1 MATVQERLVMT
12 FVLISRHTNGADI
25 PESERAE
32 NLRDMGE
39 WVALLK
45 PAMAMPTRGGK
56 VATAAGIEEYRGD
69 IGGVI
74 VFEADTLELAV
85 ALAKKSP
92 GLKFG
97 FTHEVLP
104 VISIEQAAGKATP

>member
-1 MATVQERLVMT
+1 MR
-12 FVLISRHTNGADI
+12 FVLISRHTNGADV
-25 PESERAE
+25 PEDERAQ
-32 NLRDMGE
+32 NLKDMGE

-56 VATAAGIEEYRGD
+56 VATAASVEDYKGD

-74 VFEADTLELAV
+74 VFDADSLDHAV
-85 ALAKKSP
+85 ALARRSP

-104 VISIEQAAGKATP
+104 VISMEQAAAQKTP

>member
-1 MATVQERLVMT
+1 MR

-25 PESERAE
+25 PEGERAE
-32 NLRDMGE
+32 NLREMGE
-39 WVALLK
+39 WLALLK

-56 VATAAGIEEYRGD
+56 VATAASVEDYAGD

-74 VFEADTLELAV
+74 VFEADSLEDAV
-85 ALAKKSP
+85 ALARKSP

-104 VISIEQAAGKATP
+104 VISMEQAAAQETR

>member
-1 MATVQERLVMT
+1 MR

-25 PESERAE
+25 PESERAQ
-32 NLRDMGE
+32 NLEDMGE

-45 PAMAMPTRGGK
+45 PVLAMPTRGGK
-56 VATAAGIEEYRGD
+56 VATAARVEEYKGD
-69 IGGVI
+69 VGGVI
-74 VFEADTLELAV
+74 VFEAESLEHAV
-85 ALAKKSP
+85 ALAARSP

-104 VISIEQAAGKATP
+104 VISMEQAAGQDVR

>member
-1 MATVQERLVMT
+1 MT
-12 FVLISRHTNGADI
+12 FVLISRHTNGAGI
-25 PESERAE
+25 PESERAQ
-32 NLRDMGE
+32 NLKDMGE

-45 PAMAMPTRGGK
+45 PAMVMPTRGGK
-56 VATAAGIEEYRGD
+56 VATAATVEEYKGD

-74 VFEADTLELAV
+74 VFEADSLEHAV

-104 VISIEQAAGKATP
+104 VISMEQAAAQETH

>member
-1 MATVQERLVMT
+1 MR

-25 PESERAE
+25 PETERAQ
-32 NLRDMGE
+32 NLKDMGE
-39 WVALLK
+39 WVALLE

-56 VATAAGIEEYRGD
+56 VATAARVEEYKGD

-74 VFEADTLELAV
+74 VFEADSLEHAV

-104 VISIEQAAGKATP
+104 VISMEQAAGQEMH

>member
-1 MATVQERLVMT
+1 MR
-12 FVLISRHTNGADI
+12 FVLISRHTNGADV
-25 PESERAE
+25 PENERAQ
-32 NLRDMGE
+32 NLEDMGK

-45 PAMAMPTRGGK
+45 PAMALPTRGGK
-56 VATAAGIEEYRGD
+56 VATAARVEDYEGD

-74 VFEADTLELAV
+74 VFDAASLEDAV
-85 ALAKKSP
+85 ALARRSP

-104 VISIEQAAGKATP
+104 VVSMEQAATQGTR

>member
-1 MATVQERLVMT
+1 MR

-25 PESERAE
+25 PENERAQ
-32 NLRDMGE
+32 NLRDMVA
-39 WVALLK
+39 WIALLEH
-45 PAMAMPTRGGK
+45 AVAMPTRGGK
-56 VATAAGIEEYRGD
+56 VATAAGIEDYRGD

-74 VFEADTLELAV
+74 VFEADSLEHAV
-85 ALAKKSP
+85 ALARRSP

-104 VISIEQAAGKATP
+104 VISMEQAAAQKTR

>member
-1 MATVQERLVMT
+1 MR
-12 FVLISRHTNGADI
+12 FVLISRHTNGADV
-25 PESERAE
+25 PDSERAQ

-39 WVALLK
+39 WVTLLK
-45 PAMAMPTRGGK
+45 PVMAMPTRGGK
-56 VATAAGIEEYRGD
+56 VATAARVEDYKGD

-74 VFEADTLELAV
+74 VFEADSLEDAV

-104 VISIEQAAGKATP
+104 VISMEQAAAQKTH

>member
-1 MATVQERLVMT
+1 MR

-25 PESERAE
+25 PENERAQ
-32 NLRDMGE
+32 NLRDMSE

-56 VATAAGIEEYRGD
+56 VATAARVEDYRGD

-74 VFEADTLELAV
+74 VFEADSLEDAV

-104 VISIEQAAGKATP
+104 VMSMEQAAAQKTR

>member
-1 MATVQERLVMT
+1 MR

-25 PESERAE
+25 PEGERAQ

-39 WVALLK
+39 WIALLK

-56 VATAAGIEEYRGD
+56 VATAARVEDYEGD
-69 IGGVI
+69 VGGVI
-74 VFEADTLELAV
+74 VFDADSLEEAV
-85 ALAKKSP
+85 ALARKSP

-104 VISIEQAAGKATP
+104 VVSMEQAAAEKTR

>member
-1 MATVQERLVMT
+1 MR

-25 PESERAE
+25 PENERAQ
-32 NLRDMGE
+32 NLKDMGE
-39 WVALLK
+39 WVALLE

-56 VATAAGIEEYRGD
+56 VATAGRVEDYKGD

-74 VFEADTLELAV
+74 VFEADSLEQAV
-85 ALAKKSP
+85 ALAKRSP

-104 VISIEQAAGKATP
+104 VISMEQAAAQKTH

>member
-1 MATVQERLVMT
+1 MR
-12 FVLISRHTNGADI
+12 FVLISRHTNGADV
-25 PESERAE
+25 PEDQREQ

-56 VATAAGIEEYRGD
+56 VATAARVEDYQGD

-74 VFEADTLELAV
+74 VFEADSLEHAV
-85 ALAKKSP
+85 ALARQSP

-104 VISIEQAAGKATP
+104 VVSLEQAAARETR